1 MDADSFAWGDHESER
16 VRTGPRTTGSSGFVS
31 FRDSHWGRAGC
42 LTGTPF
48 VSESQFTQMFFRCPG
63 THSDAV
69 SKSGTSEPEGIL
81 KVGSWGFKQ
90 ILEI

>member
-1 MDADSFAWGDHESER
+1 MLTVLLGGDHEGER
-16 VRTGPRTTGSSGFVS
+16 GDRIKNHGKLRVCEF
-31 FRDSHWGRAGC
+31 WGRAGR

-63 THSDAV
+63 THSDVV

-81 KVGSWGFKQ
+81 IVGFGGFKQ

>member
-1 MDADSFAWGDHESER
+1 MK
-16 VRTGPRTTGSSGFVS
+16 VREGTGSRTMGSSEFVS
-31 FRDSHWGRAGC
+31 FRRSHWGRAGR

-63 THSDAV
+63 THSDVV
-69 SKSGTSEPEGIL
+69 SKSGTSESEGIL
-81 KVGSWGFKQ
+81 IVGFGGFKQ